1 MVVEE
6 LIEEDD
12 KPTLMRALLLRHRHV
27 NEHNHSAFG
36 FVYRR
41 KFSSYTSLQVR
52 IYDFIDFTMQRDYSN
67 YTRERDQIIH
77 ILLCIGFKTHSIH

>member
-6 LIEEDD
+6 LIEDDD

-27 NEHNHSAFG
+27 NEHGHGAFG

-52 IYDFIDFTMQRDYSN
+52 CGNDSSLFNTISVENIN
-67 YTRERDQIIH
+67 IW
-77 ILLCIGFKTHSIH
+77 IGATFLH